1 MNLGMQRGEFTLT
14 KRNELERIIMAD
26 DCIFCK
32 LANGVIPV
40 EHVLS
45 NEDAVIIKDAN
56 PIAPHHML
64 VIAKPHYPDLG
75 YLLLAN
81 TEEGKSDRNLL
92 CSMFSLIDDYV
103 SMHLW
108 HPQGGYRV
116 VTNKGPDAGQ
126 SVKHLHFHLLGGSKL
141 KNDFGA

>member
-1 MNLGMQRGEFTLT
+1 MKDG
-14 KRNELERIIMAD
+14 
-26 DCIFCK
+26 CIFCK

-40 EHVLS
+40 EHVLA
-45 NEDAVIIKDAN
+45 NDHAVMIKDAN

-64 VIAKPHYPDLG
+64 VIAKKHYGDLG
-75 YLLLAN
+75 DLLIDVDSK
-81 TEEGKSDRNLL
+81 EGEDDRKLL
-92 CSMFSLIDDYV
+92 TSMFSLIDDYV

-108 HPQGGYRV
+108 HPDGGYRV

-126 SVKHLHFHLLGGSKL
+126 TVKHLHFHLIGGAKL